1 MNKSSIA
8 LLIVLEENQMNSSL
22 ERWEDHLG
30 CGHKDVDINKSKM
43 LHIFRAIIY
52 FPCLERQELFYLEA
66 RKETSCFI
74 LLKTHVFGELSSFPL
89 TACSFPG
96 KDLLLVGVYPLA
108 PASKGLTLS
117 SVLCLVLSTQW
128 KWDLENL

>member
-1 MNKSSIA
+1 MNKSGIA
-8 LLIVLEENQMNSSL
+8 LLIVLEENKMNSSL

-30 CGHKDVDINKSKM
+30 CGHKDADINTSKT
-43 LHIFRAIIY
+43 LHIFCAIVS

-66 RKETSCFI
+66 RKETSRFI
-74 LLKTHVFGELSSFPL
+74 LLKTHVFGELSSFP
-89 TACSFPG
+89 SFPG
-96 KDLLLVGVYPLA
+96 KDLLLVGLYPLA
-108 PASKGLTLS
+108 LASKGLTLS